1 MLKYFKTLFLL
12 CLRFSMAQAACGVGC
27 ANCNDDMCLECS
39 PGYYLDAD
47 NCGMSIFRVEFRFC
61 LIKQTSATKVAQL
74 AMVLEIISVQA
85 VHLQGSCIMVT
96 VYFLRFCFFITCC
109 SKLGCDQTCFFCH
122 GPEINQCDGCH
133 PPAHFVDG
141 YCINLI
147 LKRLE

>member
-74 AMVLEIISVQA
+74 AMVLRVTIVMGAPIQGCYLATSVIPQLDCFHLIALELLTQA
-85 VHLQGSCIMVT
+85 VL
-96 VYFLRFCFFITCC
+96 
-109 SKLGCDQTCFFCH
+109 
-122 GPEINQCDGCH
+122 
-133 PPAHFVDG
+133 
-141 YCINLI
+141 LI
-147 LKRLE
+147 AICVLALTRTNA